1 MQRTKLSTREK
12 LEARQSSEQKTG
24 YRIQSTNL
32 LNQIFRRSSLAAELG
47 RGSNEILEF
56 IGDQV
61 LSYYTVKYVSEKSGF
76 LSLHDDYTF
85 QIRENRFT
93 QIKQSLIN
101 NESLAA
107 IAEDWGI
114 CKYLLL
120 GKSDINNG
128 VADETKVK
136 ADLLEAV
143 IGAIAVDSNWNV
155 TVLQRAVV
163 DTLSIEQTINKM
175 IESEQPARQINMDNS
190 VSTLKE
196 MAEHGFCTMP
206 DYAFVGPDAIG
217 CDAEGK
223 PKWVCTC
230 KVIDNRTG
238 WTKCVEAESKKAA
251 KKAAAYL
258 LLCDLL
264 GLLNQY
270 GPNKCHPFWRLQGDR
285 LIPIVHTTQ

>member
-1 MQRTKLSTREK
+1 MQRTILSSQEK
-12 LEARQSSEQKTG
+12 LEARQIIGQNTG
-24 YRIQSTNL
+24 YHIRSTNL

-61 LSYYTVKYVSEKSGF
+61 LSYYTVKYVSKKCG
-76 LSLHDDYTF
+76 SLGLQDDYTF
-85 QIRENRFT
+85 RIRENRFT

-143 IGAIAVDSNWNV
+143 IGAIAVESDWNGA
-155 TVLQRAVV
+155 VLEKAVV
-163 DTLSIEQTINKM
+163 DALSIKQKIDMM
-175 IESEQPARQINMDNS
+175 IQSEPLITQIDLNNS

-196 MAEHGFCTMP
+196 MAEHGTCTMP
-206 DYAFVGPDAIG
+206 DYTFAGPDTIG
-217 CDAEGK
+217 TDEDGR
-223 PKWVCTC
+223 PKWICTC
-230 KVIDNRTG
+230 RVTDSRTG
-238 WTKCVEAESKKAA
+238 WTKSAEAVSKKAA

-264 GLLNQY
+264 GMQNQY
-270 GPNKCHPFWRLQGDR
+270 GPNKRHPFWRLQGDR
-285 LIPIVHTTQ
+285 LIPIALKTQ